1 MCLFLTFDGSVLQT
15 SAIFHVL
22 HINPIVDFISTIF
35 MGTIFVIILKQK
47 YKWNYSRINVKIE
60 KKELETDLV

>member
-1 MCLFLTFDGSVLQT
+1 MPDLVLGEVFDRVVAKVNSEIITLSSVQER
-15 SAIFHVL
+15 VE
-22 HINPIVDFISTIF
+22 
-35 MGTIFVIILKQK
+35 ILKQK